1 MHFYTVLYARG
12 LRLLIFRLYY
22 MPGALRLYVFLHR
35 IICQGGS
42 DCMHFYTVLYARG
55 GSDCVHFYTILYA
68 RGAHIILT
76 STLYYMPG
84 GSDYMYFHT
93 VSYVR
98 GGSDYMHFYT
108 VLYARLLLVD

>member
-1 MHFYTVLYARG
+1 
-12 LRLLIFRLYY
+12 
-22 MPGALRLYVFLHR
+22 
-35 IICQGGS
+35 
-42 DCMHFYTVLYARG
+42 MHFYTVLYARG